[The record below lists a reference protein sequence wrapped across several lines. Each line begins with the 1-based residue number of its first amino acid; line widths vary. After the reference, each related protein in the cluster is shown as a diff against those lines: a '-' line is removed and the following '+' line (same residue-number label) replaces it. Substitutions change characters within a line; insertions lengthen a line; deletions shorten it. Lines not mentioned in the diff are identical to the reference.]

1 MTERTSV
8 LTVKA
13 RRSGAP
19 ALEAR
24 AVWRPAVRRLG
35 AVALGFA
42 GGWAVLYGALMPF
55 GLGLVLGLAEDC
67 FAPCAAGAALGV
79 LLHGFGALSLRS
91 VCLLCALG
99 AAVAVRWVWPG
110 RFLPAVLAGC
120 GTLAAMGLCFAL
132 GTGGGAEL
140 ALFCTADAL
149 LAGLLGLALRRFPPE
164 KPGFGTRGQ
173 TGAAL
178 ACSGMLGA
186 ALCAA
191 DPALACGAAGLA
203 CGAAAACILA
213 PGRRVEAAAAYAG
226 GCVTGVLCVQPP
238 GQAFAVLF
246 SAGAGILCV
255 LALPKSWLAPV
266 AAPADRSQPVERAR
280 YPAAATRLEAV
291 AQSLSSLAET
301 VNDVYNALPHR
312 CESYR
317 WVIDN
322 THDSLCFN
330 CGRREQCWKQEYAAT
345 LEGMEALRPLLEE
358 NGRLEP
364 AQLPGQLSRCIHP
377 AALCAAAARSFAL
390 YRSRKESRL
399 HAEAMRT
406 VFTEQ
411 YSAVAEAL
419 AVLGEQLGR
428 THAAVTLPRTR
439 FGPQELAALAREVG
453 RICRRTLETPQVLSC
468 KGMTTLLFSERPV
481 LRAVFGMAGAAAQGE
496 VSGDAVQQFC
506 SPTAAQMIL
515 CDGMGTGRPAA
526 VDGNLAAELTA
537 RLLKAGI
544 PAELAARLVNVALA
558 LKSEEESGAT
568 LDLISVDLYT
578 GTARLFK
585 AGAAPGFLV
594 HGGRARAVG
603 DVSLPVGILGGVNGQ
618 SRVVHLCAG
627 DYAVL
632 VSDGLLVDGTAWVA
646 KQLELSAAAGEA
658 PAQVAKTL
666 VETARAR
673 ALRTGRP
680 DDITAAVLRLEN
692 GG

>member
-24 AVWRPAVRRLG
+24 AVLRPAVRRLG

-164 KPGFGTRGQ
+164 KPGFGTLLTGAAVAAALGNLPLERFFPGVAVCAAVELVLCRRGLP
-173 TGAAL
+173 GAAL

-191 DPALACGAAGLA
+191 DPALACAAAGLA
-203 CGAAAACILA
+203 CGASAACILA

-266 AAPADRSQPVERAR
+266 AAPADHSQPVERAR
-280 YPAAATRLEAV
+280 YPAAA
-291 AQSLSSLAET
+291 
-301 VNDVYNALPHR
+301 P
-312 CESYR
+312 
-317 WVIDN
+317 
-322 THDSLCFN
+322 
-330 CGRREQCWKQEYAAT
+330 
-345 LEGMEALRPLLEE
+345 PL
-358 NGRLEP
+358 G
-364 AQLPGQLSRCIHP
+364 
-377 AALCAAAARSFAL
+377 
-390 YRSRKESRL
+390 
-399 HAEAMRT
+399 
-406 VFTEQ
+406 
-411 YSAVAEAL
+411 
-419 AVLGEQLGR
+419 
-428 THAAVTLPRTR
+428 
-439 FGPQELAALAREVG
+439 
-453 RICRRTLETPQVLSC
+453 
-468 KGMTTLLFSERPV
+468 
-481 LRAVFGMAGAAAQGE
+481 AGA
-496 VSGDAVQQFC
+496 
-506 SPTAAQMIL
+506 P
-515 CDGMGTGRPAA
+515 R
-526 VDGNLAAELTA
+526 
-537 RLLKAGI
+537 R
-544 PAELAARLVNVALA
+544 
-558 LKSEEESGAT
+558 
-568 LDLISVDLYT
+568 
-578 GTARLFK
+578 
-585 AGAAPGFLV
+585 
-594 HGGRARAVG
+594 
-603 DVSLPVGILGGVNGQ
+603 
-618 SRVVHLCAG
+618 
-627 DYAVL
+627 
-632 VSDGLLVDGTAWVA
+632 
-646 KQLELSAAAGEA
+646 
-658 PAQVAKTL
+658 
-666 VETARAR
+666 
-673 ALRTGRP
+673 
-680 DDITAAVLRLEN
+680 
-692 GG
+692 